1 MCYFTRLGS
10 KCPTDALENKMKY
23 RFVYLLITLF
33 ALSVSRTSQAVVVED
48 LFTIEMAVADQTTSV
63 RLEAFGEAFKLV
75 VIKVSG
81 SDDAL
86 KSPAFSRPMQNSAR
100 YVKQF
105 RYINRKDENSEGF
118 DSGQLF
124 LKINF
129 NQRLVEGLLRENNF
143 PVWGR
148 ERPGSL
154 LVVSYDVNEKI
165 RLVSGE
171 TTPEIVDLLD
181 KSAVKLGVPVLF
193 PLMDLEDI
201 ALVNIGDIVSRQ
213 YENIDILADRYG
225 PDALVIGQ
233 IVGRSGRGWHGDW
246 EVRFAEQVFRWK
258 FKASSKQEVVDQAIR
273 HLARVLALE
282 YALEDHRRVDEALL
296 MSVSAMPKFNQL
308 IAVQRYLESLSVV
321 DSVRIALISDDV
333 VTFKL
338 KLRNDAEDL
347 QRLIEL
353 GEVLEQL
360 DLPQIN
366 AQDDSQVILNYL
378 YVDRGVSN

>member
-1 MCYFTRLGS
+1 MHRRYYLKPTGCLG
-10 KCPTDALENKMKY
+10 KMKNK
-23 RFVYLLITLF
+23 FAYLLIFL
-33 ALSVSRTSQAVVVED
+33 LSLVVSRPLQAVVVEE
-48 LFTIEMAVADQTTSV
+48 LFTIEMAVADQTTAV

-86 KSPAFSRPMQNSAR
+86 KSPSFSRPMQSSAR

-105 RYINRKDENSEGF
+105 TYINRKDENSESF

-124 LKINF
+124 LKIDF
-129 NQRLVEGLLRENNF
+129 NQQLVEGLLRENNF
-143 PVWGR
+143 PVWGQ

-154 LVVSYDVNEKI
+154 LVVSYDVNETI
-165 RLVSGE
+165 HLVSGDS
-171 TTPEIVDLLD
+171 TPEIIELLD
-181 KSAVKLGVPVLF
+181 EAALKLGVPVLF

-201 ALVNIGDIVSRQ
+201 ALVSIADIVSRQ
-213 YENIDILADRYG
+213 YENIDILAERYE

-233 IVGRSGRGWHGDW
+233 IVGRSGQGWHGDW
-246 EVRFAEQVFRWK
+246 EVRFAEQVFKWK
-258 FKASSKQEVVDQAIR
+258 YRGSSRQQVVDQAMK

-282 YALEDHRRVDEALL
+282 YALEDHRRVEQVLL
-296 MSVSAMPKFNQL
+296 MSVSSMPKFNQL
-308 IAVQRYLESLSVV
+308 ISVQRYLESLSVV
-321 DSVRIALISDDV
+321 DSIRVALISDDV
-333 VTFKL
+333 VTFQL

-360 DLPQIN
+360 DLPFVN
-366 AQDDSQVILNYL
+366 AQDDRQVILNYS
-378 YVDRGVSN
+378 YIDRGTIN

>member
-1 MCYFTRLGS
+1 MKLKLIYPCMTLL
-10 KCPTDALENKMKY
+10 AL
-23 RFVYLLITLF
+23 L
-33 ALSVSRTSQAVVVED
+33 VSSSAQAVVVD
-48 LFTIEMAVADQTTSV
+48 ALFSIEMPVADQTTSV

-86 KSPAFSRPMQNSAR
+86 KSPAFSRPMQSSAR

-105 RYINRKDENSEGF
+105 RYINQKDEGSEGF
-118 DSGQLF
+118 DSGQL
-124 LKINF
+124 LLRIDF
-129 NQRLVEGLLRENNF
+129 NQQLVEGLLRENKF

-154 LVVSYDVNEKI
+154 LVVSYDVNETI

-171 TTPEIVDLLD
+171 TTPDIIELFD
-181 KSAVKLGVPVLF
+181 KAAVKLGVPVLF

-201 ALVNIGDIVSRQ
+201 ALVKIGDIVSRQ
-213 YENIDILADRYG
+213 YDSINILANRYE

-233 IVGRSGRGWHGDW
+233 IVGRSGKGWHGDW
-246 EVRFAEQVFRWK
+246 EVRFAEQVFKWEYK
-258 FKASSKQEVVDQAIR
+258 GSSRQQVVDQAIK

-282 YALEDHRRVDEALL
+282 YALEDYRRVDQTLL
-296 MSVSAMPKFNQL
+296 MSVSSMPDFNQL
-308 IAVQRYLESLSVV
+308 ISVQRYLESLSVV
-321 DSVRIALISDDV
+321 DSARVALVSNDM

-353 GEVLEQL
+353 GDVLEQL

-366 AQDDSQVILNYL
+366 TQDDNQIILNYL
-378 YVDRGVSN
+378 YIDRGSSN

>member
-1 MCYFTRLGS
+1 M
-10 KCPTDALENKMKY
+10 KNKLA
-23 RFVYLLITLF
+23 YLLVIL
-33 ALSVSRTSQAVVVED
+33 LSLVVSRSLQAVVVEE
-48 LFTIEMAVADQTTSV
+48 LFTIEMAVADQTTAV

-86 KSPAFSRPMQNSAR
+86 NSPSFSRPMQSSAR

-105 RYINRKDENSEGF
+105 TYINRKDENSESF

-124 LKINF
+124 LKIDF
-129 NQRLVEGLLRENNF
+129 NQQLVEGLLRENNF

-154 LVVSYDVNEKI
+154 LVVSYDVNETI
-165 RLVSGE
+165 RLVSE
-171 TTPEIVDLLD
+171 DSTPEIIELLD
-181 KSAVKLGVPVLF
+181 AAAVRLGVPVLF

-201 ALVNIGDIVSRQ
+201 ALIDIGDIVSRQ

-233 IVGRSGRGWHGDW
+233 IFGRSGQGWHGDW
-246 EVRFAEQVFRWK
+246 EVRFAEQVFKWK
-258 FKASSKQEVVDQAIR
+258 YRGSSKQQVIDQAIK

-282 YALEDHRRVDEALL
+282 YALEDHRRVEQVLFL
-296 MSVSAMPKFNQL
+296 RISSMPKFNQL
-308 IAVQRYLESLSVV
+308 ISVQSYLKSLSVV
-321 DSVRIALISDDV
+321 DSIRVAKISNDV

-360 DLPQIN
+360 DLPSVN
-366 AQDDSQVILNYL
+366 AQDDREVIMNYS
-378 YVDRGVSN
+378 YIDRGVLN

>member
-1 MCYFTRLGS
+1 
-10 KCPTDALENKMKY
+10 MKFK
-23 RFVYLLITLF
+23 FVYLIITLL
-33 ALSVSRTSQAVVVED
+33 ALATSGRLQAVVVED
-48 LFTIEMAVADQTTSV
+48 LFTIERPVADQTTAV

-86 KSPAFSRPMQNSAR
+86 LSPAFSQPMQNSAR

-105 RYINRKDENSEGF
+105 RYVNRKDENSEGF

-129 NQRLVEGLLRENNF
+129 NQQLIEGLLRENNF

-154 LVVSYDVNEKI
+154 LVVSYDVNENI

-171 TTPEIVDLLD
+171 TTPEIVDLFD
-181 KSAVKLGVPVLF
+181 EAAVNLGVPVIF

-213 YENIDILADRYG
+213 YANINIMADRYG
-225 PDALVIGQ
+225 PDALIIGQ
-233 IVGRSGRGWHGDW
+233 VVGRSGSGWQGDW
-246 EVRFAEQVFRWK
+246 EVRFAEQVFKWK
-258 FKASSKQEVVDQAIR
+258 YKAPSKQLIVEQAIK

-282 YALEDHRRVDEALL
+282 YALEDHRRVDQALF
-296 MSVSAMPKFNQL
+296 MSISAMPKFKQL
-308 IAVQRYLESLSVV
+308 ISVQRYLESLSVV
-321 DSVRIALISDDV
+321 DSVRVALISDDV

-353 GEVLEQL
+353 GDVLEQL

-366 AQDDSQVILNYL
+366 AQDDSKVILNYL
-378 YVDRGVSN
+378 YVDRGLSN

>member
-1 MCYFTRLGS
+1 MKNKFAYFLIFLLG
-10 KCPTDALENKMKY
+10 L
-23 RFVYLLITLF
+23 V
-33 ALSVSRTSQAVVVED
+33 VSRPLQAVVVEE
-48 LFTIEMAVADQTTSV
+48 LFTIEMAVADQTTAV

-86 KSPAFSRPMQNSAR
+86 KSPAFSRPMQRSAR

-105 RYINRKDENSEGF
+105 TYINRKDENSESF

-124 LKINF
+124 LKIDF
-129 NQRLVEGLLRENNF
+129 NQQLVEGLLRENNF
-143 PVWGR
+143 PVWGQ

-154 LVVSYDVNEKI
+154 MVVSYDVNETI
-165 RLVSGE
+165 RLVSGDS
-171 TTPEIVDLLD
+171 TPDIIELLD
-181 KSAVKLGVPVLF
+181 EAAVKLGVPVLF

-201 ALVNIGDIVSRQ
+201 ALVSISDIVSRQ
-213 YENIDILADRYG
+213 YENIDILAERYE

-233 IVGRSGRGWHGDW
+233 IVGRSGQGWHGDW
-246 EVRFAEQVFRWK
+246 EVRFAEQVFKWK
-258 FKASSKQEVVDQAIR
+258 YRGSSRQQVVDQAIK

-282 YALEDHRRVDEALL
+282 YALEDHRRVEQALL
-296 MSVSAMPKFNQL
+296 VSVSSMPKFNQL
-308 IAVQRYLESLSVV
+308 ISVQRYLESLSVV
-321 DSVRIALISDDV
+321 DSIRVALISDDV

-360 DLPQIN
+360 DLPFVN
-366 AQDDSQVILNYL
+366 AQDDRQVILNYS
-378 YVDRGVSN
+378 YIDRGTIN

>member
-1 MCYFTRLGS
+1 MNYKFIYPFMTLL
-10 KCPTDALENKMKY
+10 AL
-23 RFVYLLITLF
+23 L
-33 ALSVSRTSQAVVVED
+33 VSSPAQAVVVD
-48 LFTIEMAVADQTTSV
+48 ALFSIEMPVADQTTSV

-86 KSPAFSRPMQNSAR
+86 KSPAFSRPMQSSAR

-105 RYINRKDENSEGF
+105 RYYNQKDENSEGF
-118 DSGQLF
+118 DSGQLL
-124 LKINF
+124 LKIDF
-129 NQRLVEGLLRENNF
+129 NQQLVEGLLRENKF

-154 LVVSYDVNEKI
+154 LVVSYDVNEAI

-171 TTPEIVDLLD
+171 TTPDIIKLFD
-181 KSAVKLGVPVLF
+181 KAAVKLGVPVLF

-201 ALVNIGDIVSRQ
+201 ALVKIGDIVSRQ
-213 YENIDILADRYG
+213 YDNINILADRYE

-233 IVGRSGRGWHGDW
+233 IVGRSGKGWHGDW
-246 EVRFAEQVFRWK
+246 EVRFAEQVFKWEYK
-258 FKASSKQEVVDQAIR
+258 GSSRQQVVDQAIK

-282 YALEDHRRVDEALL
+282 YALEDYRRVDQTLL
-296 MSVSAMPKFNQL
+296 MSVSSMPDFNQL
-308 IAVQRYLESLSVV
+308 ISVQRYLESLSVV
-321 DSVRIALISDDV
+321 DSARVALVSSDM

-353 GEVLEQL
+353 GDVLEQL

-366 AQDDSQVILNYL
+366 TQDDSQIILNYL
-378 YVDRGVSN
+378 YIDRGISN

>member
-1 MCYFTRLGS
+1 M
-10 KCPTDALENKMKY
+10 KNK
-23 RFVYLLITLF
+23 FAYLLIFL
-33 ALSVSRTSQAVVVED
+33 LSLVVSRPLQAVVVEE
-48 LFTIEMAVADQTTSV
+48 LFTIEMAVADQTTAV

-86 KSPAFSRPMQNSAR
+86 KSSAFSRPMQSSAR

-105 RYINRKDENSEGF
+105 TYINRKDENSESF

-124 LKINF
+124 LKIDF
-129 NQRLVEGLLRENNF
+129 NQQLVEGLLRENNF
-143 PVWGR
+143 PVWGQ
-148 ERPGSL
+148 ERPSSL
-154 LVVSYDVNEKI
+154 LVVSYDVNETIHLVPGDSTPKI
-165 RLVSGE
+165 IE
-171 TTPEIVDLLD
+171 LLD
-181 KSAVKLGVPVLF
+181 EAAVKLGVPVLF

-201 ALVNIGDIVSRQ
+201 ALVSIGDIVSRQ
-213 YENIDILADRYG
+213 YENIDILAERYG

-233 IVGRSGRGWHGDW
+233 IVGRSGQGWHGDW
-246 EVRFAEQVFRWK
+246 EVRFAEQVFKWK
-258 FKASSKQEVVDQAIR
+258 YRGSSRQQVVDQAIK

-282 YALEDHRRVDEALL
+282 YALEDHRRVEQALL
-296 MSVSAMPKFNQL
+296 VSVSSMPKFNQL
-308 IAVQRYLESLSVV
+308 ISVQRYLESLSVV
-321 DSVRIALISDDV
+321 DSIRVALISDDV

-360 DLPQIN
+360 DLPFVN
-366 AQDDSQVILNYL
+366 AQDDRQVILNYS
-378 YVDRGVSN
+378 YIDRGTIN

>member
-1 MCYFTRLGS
+1 M
-10 KCPTDALENKMKY
+10 KNK
-23 RFVYLLITLF
+23 FAYLLIFL
-33 ALSVSRTSQAVVVED
+33 LSLVVSRPLQAVVVEE
-48 LFTIEMAVADQTTSV
+48 LFTIEMAVADQTTAV

-86 KSPAFSRPMQNSAR
+86 KSPSFSRPMQSSAR

-105 RYINRKDENSEGF
+105 TYINRKDENSESF

-124 LKINF
+124 LKIDF
-129 NQRLVEGLLRENNF
+129 NQQLVEGLLRENNF
-143 PVWGR
+143 PVWGQ
-148 ERPGSL
+148 ERPASL
-154 LVVSYDVNEKI
+154 LVVSYDVNETI
-165 RLVSGE
+165 HLVSGDS
-171 TTPEIVDLLD
+171 TPEIIELLD
-181 KSAVKLGVPVLF
+181 EAAVKLGVPVLF

-201 ALVNIGDIVSRQ
+201 ALVSIADIVSRQ
-213 YENIDILADRYG
+213 YENIDILAERYE

-233 IVGRSGRGWHGDW
+233 IVGRSGQGWHGDW
-246 EVRFAEQVFRWK
+246 EVRFAEQVFKWK
-258 FKASSKQEVVDQAIR
+258 YRGSSRQQVIDQAMK

-282 YALEDHRRVDEALL
+282 YALEDHRRVEQVLL
-296 MSVSAMPKFNQL
+296 MSISSMPKFNQL
-308 IAVQRYLESLSVV
+308 ISVQRYLESLSVV
-321 DSVRIALISDDV
+321 DSIRVALISDDV

-360 DLPQIN
+360 DLPFVN
-366 AQDDSQVILNYL
+366 AQDDRQVILNYS
-378 YVDRGVSN
+378 YIDRGTIN

>member
-1 MCYFTRLGS
+1 M
-10 KCPTDALENKMKY
+10 KCKD
-23 RFVYLLITLF
+23 VYLLIALLL
-33 ALSVSRTSQAVVVED
+33 LSVFHGSQAVVVEE
-48 LFTIEMAVADQTTSV
+48 LFTIQMPVADQTTSV

-86 KSPAFSRPMQNSAR
+86 RSPAFSRPMQSSAR

-105 RYINRKDENSEGF
+105 RYFSRKNENSQSF
-118 DSGQLF
+118 DSGQLY
-124 LKINF
+124 LKIDF
-129 NQRLVEGLLRENNF
+129 NQQLVEGLLRENNF

-154 LVVSYDVNEKI
+154 LVVSYDVNETI
-165 RLVSGE
+165 SLVSGDS
-171 TTPEIVDLLD
+171 TPEVIELLD
-181 KSAVKLGVPVLF
+181 EAAVKLGVPVLF

-213 YENIDILADRYG
+213 YENIEILADRYE

-233 IVGRSGRGWHGDW
+233 IVGRSGQGWHGDW
-246 EVRFAEQVFRWK
+246 EVRFAEQIFKWK
-258 FKASSKQEVVDQAIR
+258 FKGSSRQQVVDQAIK

-282 YALEDHRRVDEALL
+282 YALEDHRRVDQALL
-296 MSVSAMPKFNQL
+296 IRISAVPKFNQL
-308 IAVQRYLESLSVV
+308 ISVQRYLKSLAVV
-321 DSVRIALISDDV
+321 DSVRVSLISDDV

-338 KLRNDAEDL
+338 KLRNDAKDL

-360 DLPQIN
+360 ELPQVN
-366 AQDDSQVILNYL
+366 AQDDSLVVLDYL
-378 YVDRGVSN
+378 YIDRGVSN

>member
-1 MCYFTRLGS
+1 M
-10 KCPTDALENKMKY
+10 KCKN
-23 RFVYLLITLF
+23 VYLLI
-33 ALSVSRTSQAVVVED
+33 ALLLLPVFHSSQAVVVEE
-48 LFTIEMAVADQTTSV
+48 LFTIQMPVADQTTSV

-86 KSPAFSRPMQNSAR
+86 RSPAFSRPMQSSAR

-105 RYINRKDENSEGF
+105 RYFSREDENSGGF
-118 DSGQLF
+118 DSGQLY
-124 LKINF
+124 LKIDF

-154 LVVSYDVNEKI
+154 LVVSYDVNETI
-165 RLVSGE
+165 SLVSE
-171 TTPEIVDLLD
+171 DSTPEVIDLLD
-181 KSAVKLGVPVLF
+181 EAAVKLGVPVLF

-213 YENIDILADRYG
+213 YENIEILADRYE

-233 IVGRSGRGWHGDW
+233 IVGRSGQGWHGDW
-246 EVRFAEQVFRWK
+246 EVRFAEQIFKWK
-258 FKASSKQEVVDQAIR
+258 FKGSSRQQVVDQAIK

-282 YALEDHRRVDEALL
+282 YALEDHRRVDQALL
-296 MSVSAMPKFNQL
+296 ISVSAVPKFSQL
-308 IAVQRYLESLSVV
+308 ISVQRYLKSLAVV
-321 DSVRIALISDDV
+321 ESVRVSLISDDV

-338 KLRNDAEDL
+338 KLRNDAKDL

-360 DLPQIN
+360 ELPQIN
-366 AQDDSQVILNYL
+366 AQDDSLVVLDYL
-378 YVDRGVSN
+378 YIDRGVSN

>member
-1 MCYFTRLGS
+1 MNY
-10 KCPTDALENKMKY
+10 K
-23 RFVYLLITLF
+23 FVYLLI
-33 ALSVSRTSQAVVVED
+33 ALLVLIVSRPSQAVVVEA
-48 LFTIEMAVADQTTSV
+48 LFTIEMPVADQTTSV
-63 RLEAFGEAFKLV
+63 RLETFGEAFKLV

-86 KSPAFSRPMQNSAR
+86 KSPAFSRPMQSSAR

-124 LKINF
+124 LKIDF
-129 NQRLVEGLLRENNF
+129 NQQLIEGLLRDNKF

-154 LVVSYDVNEKI
+154 LVVSYDVNETI

-171 TTPEIVDLLD
+171 TTPKIIKLFDNA
-181 KSAVKLGVPVLF
+181 AVKQGVPILF

-201 ALVNIGDIVSRQ
+201 ALVKIGDIVSRQ
-213 YENIDILADRYG
+213 YSNIEILADRYE

-233 IVGRSGRGWHGDW
+233 IVGRSGQGWHGDW
-246 EVRFAEQVFRWK
+246 EVRFGEQVFKWK
-258 FKASSKQEVVDQAIR
+258 YKGSSRQQVVDQAVK

-282 YALEDHRRVDEALL
+282 YALEDHRRVDQTLL
-296 MSVSAMPKFNQL
+296 MSVSAMPEFNQL
-308 IAVQRYLESLSVV
+308 ISVQRYLESLSVV
-321 DSVRIALISDDV
+321 DSVRVALVSSDV

-360 DLPQIN
+360 DLPQID

-378 YVDRGVSN
+378 YIDRGVSN

>member
-1 MCYFTRLGS
+1 MFL
-10 KCPTDALENKMKY
+10 AL
-23 RFVYLLITLF
+23 
-33 ALSVSRTSQAVVVED
+33 ALSGRAQAVVVDD
-48 LFTIEMAVADQTTSV
+48 LFTIELPVADQTTSL

-75 VIKVSG
+75 IIKVSG

-86 KSPAFSRPMQNSAR
+86 LSAAFSRPMESSAR

-105 RYINRKDENSEGF
+105 RYINRKDENAEGF

-124 LKINF
+124 LKIIF
-129 NQRLVEGLLRENNF
+129 NQRLVESLLRENNF

-171 TTPEIVDLLD
+171 TTPDIVDLFD
-181 KSAVKLGVPVLF
+181 ESAVNLGVPILF

-213 YENIDILADRYG
+213 YENINILADRYG

-233 IVGRSGRGWHGDW
+233 IVGRSGSGWQGDW
-246 EVRFAEQVFRWK
+246 EVRFAEQVFKWK
-258 FKASSKQEVVDQAIR
+258 HKDSSKQLVVEQAIK

-282 YALEDHRRVDEALL
+282 YALEDHRRVDEALF
-296 MSVSAMPKFNQL
+296 MSVAAMPKFKQL
-308 IAVQRYLESLSVV
+308 ISVQRYLESLSVV
-321 DSVRIALISDDV
+321 DSVRVALISDDI

-353 GEVLEQL
+353 GDVLEQL
-360 DLPQIN
+360 DLPQID
-366 AQDDSQVILNYL
+366 AQDDSKVILNYL

>member
-1 MCYFTRLGS
+1 
-10 KCPTDALENKMKY
+10 MKY

>member
-1 MCYFTRLGS
+1 
-10 KCPTDALENKMKY
+10 MKY
-23 RFVYLLITLF
+23 KFVYLLIMLL
-33 ALSVSRTSQAVVVED
+33 ALSVSGRSQAVVVEE
-48 LFTIEMAVADQTTSV
+48 LFTIEMPVADQTTSV
-63 RLEAFGEAFKLV
+63 RLEAFAEAFKLV

-86 KSPAFSRPMQNSAR
+86 LSAGFSRPMQSSAR

-105 RYINRKDENSEGF
+105 RYINRKDENAEGF

-124 LKINF
+124 LKIDF
-129 NQRLVEGLLRENNF
+129 NQRLVEELLRENNF

-154 LVVSYDVNEKI
+154 LVVSYDVNENI

-171 TTPEIVDLLD
+171 TTPEIVDLFDQAALN
-181 KSAVKLGVPVLF
+181 LGVPILF

-201 ALVNIGDIVSRQ
+201 ALLNIGDIVSRQ
-213 YENIDILADRYG
+213 YENINILADRYG
-225 PDALVIGQ
+225 PDALIIGQ
-233 IVGRSGRGWHGDW
+233 IVGRSGQGWQGDW
-246 EVRFAEQVFRWK
+246 EVRFAEQVFKWK
-258 FKASSKQEVVDQAIR
+258 YKSSSKQEVVDQAIK

-282 YALEDHRRVDEALL
+282 YALEDHRRVDQALY
-296 MSVSAMPKFNQL
+296 MSVSAMPKFKQL
-308 IAVQRYLESLSVV
+308 ISVQRYLESLSVV
-321 DSVRIALISDDV
+321 DSVRVSLISNDL

-353 GEVLEQL
+353 GDVLEQL
-360 DLPQIN
+360 DLPQVN
-366 AQDDSQVILNYL
+366 AQDDSQVILDYL
-378 YVDRGVSN
+378 YVDRGASN

>member
-1 MCYFTRLGS
+1 VFQ
-10 KCPTDALENKMKY
+10 A
-23 RFVYLLITLF
+23 
-33 ALSVSRTSQAVVVED
+33 SQAVVVED
-48 LFTIEMAVADQTTSV
+48 LFTIEIPVADQTTSV

-86 KSPAFSRPMQNSAR
+86 KSPAFSRPIQSSAR

-118 DSGQLF
+118 DSGQLY
-124 LKINF
+124 LKIDF
-129 NQRLVEGLLRENNF
+129 NQPLIEGLLRENNF
-143 PVWGR
+143 PIWGR

-154 LVVSYDVNEKI
+154 LVVSYDVNETI
-165 RLVSGE
+165 SLVSSD
-171 TTPEIVDLLD
+171 TTPEIIELLD
-181 KSAVKLGVPVLF
+181 EAAIKLGVPVLF

-201 ALVNIGDIVSRQ
+201 ALVNISDIVSRQ

-233 IVGRSGRGWHGDW
+233 IVGRSGQGWHGDW
-246 EVRFAEQVFRWK
+246 EVRFAEQVFKWQ
-258 FKASSKQEVVDQAIR
+258 FKGSSKQQVIDQAIK

-282 YALEDHRRVDEALL
+282 YALEDHRRVDRALL

-308 IAVQRYLESLSVV
+308 ILVQRYLESLSVV
-321 DSVRIALISDDV
+321 DSVRVALISGDV

-353 GEVLEQL
+353 GEMLEQL
-360 DLPQIN
+360 DLPLVN

-378 YVDRGVSN
+378 YIDRGISN